1 MNMINALNN
10 FSEIWSLFYYL
21 LVPPK
26 FKTDL
31 ASAIKIAFE
40 INNFR
45 KTDCTNF
52 IFVVTDGLY
61 PKEQQKYIKEK
72 VMICENKSINVFGIG
87 VGISPKGI

>member
-45 KTDCTNF
+45 LFLINF
-52 IFVVTDGLY
+52 NLNIF
-61 PKEQQKYIKEK
+61 
-72 VMICENKSINVFGIG
+72 
-87 VGISPKGI
+87 